1 MQTRY
6 LLDTCTLV
14 AMLKDEYGIRN
25 KIREVG
31 AEQCFVS
38 EASVAEL
45 FYGAYN
51 SANPLRHLQEVS
63 FVISHF
69 VVIPTSVALELW
81 GKNKAFLRKKG
92 LLIDDFDILI
102 GSTAI
107 AEKMTLVTDN
117 VKHLSRLPDVEIE
130 NWLSR

>member
-1 MQTRY
+1 MLAKY

-14 AMLKDEYGIRN
+14 AMLKDEYGVRN

-38 EASVAEL
+38 EVSVAEL
-45 FYGAYN
+45 FYGAYY
-51 SANPLRHLQEVS
+51 SASPLRHLQEVS

-69 VVIPTSVALELW
+69 AVIPASVALELW

-102 GSTAI
+102 GCTAI
-107 AEKMTLVTDN
+107 AEKMILVTDN
-117 VKHLSRLPDVEIE
+117 IRHLNRLPDVKIE
-130 NWLSR
+130 NWLNR